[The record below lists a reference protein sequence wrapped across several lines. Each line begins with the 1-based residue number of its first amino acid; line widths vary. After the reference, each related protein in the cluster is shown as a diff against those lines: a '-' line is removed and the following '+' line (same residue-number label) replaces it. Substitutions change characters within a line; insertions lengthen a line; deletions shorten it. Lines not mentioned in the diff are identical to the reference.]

1 MGGIV
6 LGGFAR
12 LRLAAGRAPQELRPA
27 CCGLARSRFAGRALR
42 LAGMALWAAACAST
56 PRGSEVAHVVRPG
69 ENLYRISLHYG
80 VPVDRLI
87 RANRIGDVRALEVG
101 QQLRVPGARRAPPE
115 TPLVPL
121 AAHGTPAGSREIALR
136 DGALHFE
143 WPLSGRVSSSF
154 GTRGRD
160 HHEGIDI
167 PASEGT
173 AIRAAEAGRVVHS
186 GARLGDYGNVVIV
199 KHAGRYATVYAHN
212 RRNLVSQGDFVE
224 KGQPIAQVGDS
235 GNASAP
241 HLHFEIRRDR
251 SAQDPLLFLP

>member
-1 MGGIV
+1 VGGV
-6 LGGFAR
+6 ARSGFASR
-12 LRLAAGRAPQELRPA
+12 ALLLAA
-27 CCGLARSRFAGRALR
+27 
-42 LAGMALWAAACAST
+42 MALFATACASM
-56 PRGSEVAHVVRPG
+56 PDGNEVVHVVRRG

-87 RANRIGDVRALEVG
+87 RANRIGDVHALEVG
-101 QQLRVPGARRAPPE
+101 QELRVPGARRAPPE
-115 TPLVPL
+115 APLVPI
-121 AAHGTPAGSREIALR
+121 AARIAPDGSREIALR
-136 DGALHFE
+136 DSALRFE
-143 WPLSGRVSSSF
+143 WPLRGRVSSTF

-167 PASEGT
+167 PADEGT
-173 AIRAAEAGRVVHS
+173 AVRAAEAGRVVHS
-186 GARLGDYGNVVIV
+186 GAKLGDYGNVVIV

-251 SAQDPLLFLP
+251 NAQDPLLFLP

>member
-1 MGGIV
+1 MGRIASRDS
-6 LGGFAR
+6 AR
-12 LRLAAGRAPQELRPA
+12 PRLAARVRL
-27 CCGLARSRFAGRALR
+27 LAAV
-42 LAGMALWAAACAST
+42 ALWAAACAST
-56 PRGSEVAHVVRPG
+56 PDASEVVHVVRRG

-87 RANRIGDVRALEVG
+87 RANRIGDVTALEVG
-101 QQLRVPGARRAPPE
+101 QEIRVPGARRAPPE
-115 TPLVPL
+115 APLVPL
-121 AAHGTPAGSREIALR
+121 AASAAPAGSREIALR
-136 DGALHFE
+136 DSALRFD
-143 WPLSGRVSSSF
+143 WPLRGRVSSTF
-154 GTRGRD
+154 GARGRD

-167 PASEGT
+167 PADEGT
-173 AIRAAEAGRVVHS
+173 AVRAAEAGRVIHS

-212 RRNLVSQGDFVE
+212 RRNLVRQGDFVE

-251 SAQDPLLFLP
+251 HAQDPLLFLP